1 MSAHERVTFTQGR
14 EVIEHAVRHLSRVR
28 DVLSELREQDDHD
41 ERVALFL
48 DSVEVEQRNLLG
60 ALARLLDD
68 GAPKVLEAY
77 TQYTVELPADI
88 EPPAD
93 DPLTNLGLLK
103 WLTRQNEYVRN
114 TFAELGEKGDSE
126 EAKRV
131 FASIAD
137 QMENQ
142 DKHLAK
148 EYQRTEDL

>member
-28 DVLSELREQDDHD
+28 DVLSDLREQDDHD
-41 ERVALFL
+41 ERVAMFL

-60 ALARLLDD
+60 ALSRLLDD

-77 TQYTVELPADI
+77 AQYSVELPADI
-88 EPPAD
+88 DPPKE
-93 DPLTNLGLLK
+93 DPLTTLGLLQ
-103 WLTRQNEYVRN
+103 WLTGQNDYVRN
-114 TFAELGEKGDSE
+114 TFAELAEKGDE

-137 QMENQ
+137 QVEGL
-142 DKHLAK
+142 DKRLAK

>member
-1 MSAHERVTFTQGR
+1 MSAHERVTFSQGR

-28 DVLSELREQDDHD
+28 DVLSDLREQDDHD
-41 ERVALFL
+41 ERVAMFL

-77 TQYTVELPADI
+77 AQYTVELPADI
-88 EPPAD
+88 DPPEE
-93 DPLTNLGLLK
+93 DPLTTLGVLQ
-103 WLTRQNEYVRN
+103 WLTGQNDYVRN
-114 TFAELGEKGDSE
+114 TFAELAEKGEE

-137 QMENQ
+137 QVEGQ
-142 DKHLAK
+142 DKRLAK

>member
-41 ERVALFL
+41 QRVALFL

-60 ALARLLDD
+60 ALKRLLDD
-68 GAPKVLEAY
+68 GDRKVLEAY
-77 TQYTVELPADI
+77 AQYTVELPADI
-88 EPPAD
+88 DPPEE
-93 DPLTNLGLLK
+93 DPLTTLGVLK
-103 WLTRQNEYVRN
+103 WLTGQNDYVRN
-114 TFAELGEKGDSE
+114 TFAELAEKGDSE

-137 QMENQ
+137 QVEGQ
-142 DKHLAK
+142 DKHLAT

>member
-28 DVLSELREQDDHD
+28 DVLSDLREQGDHD

-60 ALARLLDD
+60 AMARLLDD
-68 GAPKVLEAY
+68 GASKVLEAY
-77 TQYTVELPADI
+77 AQYTVELPVDI
-88 EPPAD
+88 DPPED
-93 DPLTNLGLLK
+93 DPLTTLGLLK
-103 WLTRQNEYVRN
+103 WLTRQNDYVGT
-114 TFAELGEKGDSE
+114 TFAELTEKGDSE

-137 QMENQ
+137 QVEGQ
-142 DKHLAK
+142 DKRLAK
-148 EYQRTEDL
+148 EYQRTQDM